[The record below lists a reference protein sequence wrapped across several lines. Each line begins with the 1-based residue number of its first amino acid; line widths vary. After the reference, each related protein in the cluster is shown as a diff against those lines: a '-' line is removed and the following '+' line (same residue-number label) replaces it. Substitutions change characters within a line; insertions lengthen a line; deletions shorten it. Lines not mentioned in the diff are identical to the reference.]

1 MKISI
6 LKKNS
11 HVETLGHFNLPHLD
25 LYNPNKILKI
35 YLCFVFL
42 FISIY
47 INIYSVCID
56 IENKVI

>member
-25 LYNPNKILKI
+25 LYNPNKILKT
-35 YLCFVFL
+35 YLCFVF
-42 FISIY
+42 FIYLYIY
-47 INIYSVCID
+47 KHIQCMYIYR
-56 IENKVI
+56 K